1 MMYITDMCYSIEGL
15 EREREREGVIKNAGG
30 RRTERRREG
39 GRIHKELKQS
49 GGRIGKEGGKGGNM
63 DTAGNTSH
71 CCVSVQNPN
80 PPHQGPH
87 FTILHTTLDQRR
99 ERGQARAQ

>member
-1 MMYITDMCYSIEGL
+1 MMYITDMYYSIEEL
-15 EREREREGVIKNAGG
+15 EREREREGVIKNASG
-30 RRTERRREG
+30 RRTERRREV
-39 GRIHKELKQS
+39 GRINKELKQS

-87 FTILHTTLDQRR
+87 FTILHTTLDQR
-99 ERGQARAQ
+99 